1 MKEKTGQ
8 RFDDLVAQGEKLIS
22 ETPRDGNGP
31 QTFIPDERLPE
42 YQSWVS
48 SAANLL
54 RVVCP
59 RDSHY
64 VDQCKRVEEGM
75 PAGAGV
81 LSSVFLKM
89 LGVLRSAREEWAAG
103 MLTRIEYIVAAATF
117 DDFLD
122 HAADYHKANKKI
134 EASVLASAVLEDTVK
149 KIALKNSVNEKRSL
163 DPIIDDLA
171 AVGVFTPVKA
181 KRVKAYAGT
190 RNKADH
196 AEWDAFDIKDV
207 GEMINGVRELIE
219 EFL

>member
-1 MKEKTGQ
+1 MKEKIGQ
-8 RFDDLVAQGEKLIS
+8 RFDDLVGQGEKLIS
-22 ETPRDGNGP
+22 EIPRSRDGPETLVP
-31 QTFIPDERLPE
+31 QGRVPE

-54 RVVCP
+54 RVVCL

-64 VDQCKRVEEGM
+64 VDECKRLEKAM
-75 PAGAGV
+75 PVGGV
-81 LSSVFLKM
+81 HSSLFVKM

-122 HAADYHKANKKI
+122 HAEDYHKANKKN

-163 DPIIDDLA
+163 DPIIDDLVTA
-171 AVGVFTPVKA
+171 GVFTPVKA

-190 RNKADH
+190 RNSALHAD
-196 AEWDAFDIKDV
+196 WDAFDIKDV